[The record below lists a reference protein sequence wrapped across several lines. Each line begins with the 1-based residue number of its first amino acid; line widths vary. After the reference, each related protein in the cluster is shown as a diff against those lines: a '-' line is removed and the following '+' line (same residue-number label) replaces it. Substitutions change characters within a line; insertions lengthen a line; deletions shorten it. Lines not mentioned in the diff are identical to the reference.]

1 MSRRALLVLAFA
13 APVLAVIVAG
23 LTRPESAAAHP
34 LGNFTVNRYSRLELY
49 SDSIRVRYVL
59 DMAEIPAFQEIG
71 EIDSNG
77 DGETDPAESDAYL
90 GRKAA
95 DIKDKLHLSV
105 GGSTTDLQLLSSDV
119 TFPEGQ
125 AGLRTLRIDL
135 LLQSPTAAKDVAL
148 DYRDDN
154 YSDRVGWKEIVLRPA
169 QGVNVSSSSVASD
182 DISSELTSYPSDLL
196 SSPLDVSAASVSYE
210 PGGGIP
216 APTAESDP
224 RAGSQV
230 QSAPKRAGAGFAALI
245 DTEELT
251 LPVIVLSLLLALGF
265 GAIHAL
271 EPGHGKTFVAA
282 YFVGVKGTVRQALG
296 LGAIVAVTHTIG
308 VLVIGIVVLFGSQ
321 YILPERLYPWLSLA
335 SGLMVLALGARLL
348 AARAG
353 GWRAV
358 RRFASIVRPQA
369 EHGHGRDHSHGHS
382 HEPTPDAP
390 PWKSLL
396 ALGLADGLTPS
407 PSALVVLLAAVS
419 LDRIGLGVLLIVAFS
434 VGLAAVLTLVSL
446 ALLYSRRVFEWLG
459 RRRQPASGS
468 PSEGW
473 LSTGTSAGTSAMLR
487 VAPLGG
493 AVALLAIGLVLTVR
507 ALMQPGLPIL

>member
-1 MSRRALLVLAFA
+1 MSHRALLVAATVAPLLALM
-13 APVLAVIVAG
+13 VVCLG
-23 LTRPESAAAHP
+23 RPEPAAAHP

-49 SDSIRVRYVL
+49 SDAIRIRYLL

-71 EIDSNG
+71 EVDTNG
-77 DGETDPAESDAYL
+77 NGETEPSESEAYL
-90 GRKAA
+90 SRKAA
-95 DIKDKLHLSV
+95 DIEDHLHLSFD
-105 GGSTTDLQLLSSDV
+105 GSTAALELLSSEI
-119 TFPEGQ
+119 TYPEGQ
-125 AGLRTLRIDL
+125 AGLRTLRIGL
-135 LLQSPTAAKDVAL
+135 LLQSPTAGTDIAL

-154 YSDRVGWKEIVLRPA
+154 YSDRIGWKEIVVRSA
-169 QGVNVSSSSVASD
+169 EGVRVSSSSVASD
-182 DISSELTSYPSDLL
+182 DISSELTSYPADLL

-210 PGGGIP
+210 PGDGIA
-216 APTAESDP
+216 APVLESETN
-224 RAGSQV
+224 AGPQIKT
-230 QSAPKRAGAGFAALI
+230 APKRAGAGFATLI
-245 DTEELT
+245 DSEELT
-251 LPVIVLSLLLALGF
+251 LPVIFLSLLLALGF

-282 YFVGVKGTVRQALG
+282 YFVGVNGTVRQALG
-296 LGAIVAVTHTIG
+296 LGTIVAVTHTIG
-308 VLVIGIVVLFGSQ
+308 VLAIGMIVLFGSQ

-335 SGLMVLALGARLL
+335 SGLMVLALGVRLL
-348 AARAG
+348 GARAG

-358 RRFASIVRPQA
+358 RRFASILRPQA
-369 EHGHGRDHSHGHS
+369 EHGHEPGHHHAHGHS
-382 HEPTPDAP
+382 HEPTPGAP
-390 PWKSLL
+390 PWKGLL

-446 ALLYSRRVFEWLG
+446 ALLYSRRVIEWLG
-459 RRRQPASGS
+459 RRRRPASGW

-473 LSTGTSAGTSAMLR
+473 SSAGTSAVLR

-493 AVALLAIGLVLTVR
+493 AVGLLAIGLVLTVR